1 MNERLAV
8 AFHLS
13 DSEVSTVICPFCKK
27 EIPDHTQFCPE
38 CGQTVT
44 SAESTSGAS
53 AIYWNSVEKEA
64 ERDNKIRIDAEN
76 KIQEKK
82 NAKKRAA
89 IGALICIAAVAI
101 AICYFLII
109 RPAQQ
114 YESALALFENG
125 EFSDSLQIF
134 ESLGNYKDSTQQAEL
149 CRDNIREEDY
159 LAAINLYETGN
170 YSEAIS
176 AFRDLDDYQDS
187 KEYIGEC
194 EVALINTSS
203 TNEIV
208 TLGVYNGNPIEWLV
222 LSRDESSVLLI
233 SKYYVTSKIANEN
246 DRGEYGKYMCWS
258 GSTLRTWLNKDFI
271 DEAFPGN
278 VAELLVPNTIQTD
291 EYDVPNYDGWSEVEI
306 TVTTE
311 DKVYIPSKADVEHYG
326 LSPTSLMGSSGNT
339 AITGWLRDRGH
350 GIAFQV
356 SYEPDGSYGS
366 EWHFYSSYGI
376 RPIIRISMSGE
387 TVAPASDNSITENNE
402 EDVSESETLNYYDTT
417 PFQQKY
423 WVIFTEGYRNDRV
436 EASTIDSDIPA
447 EQLTII
453 WDSAL
458 EISDSSGSDGCD
470 QYYLDDNGEWIYMG
484 NYHRLTDNAT
494 NVLASNLDVVDQNG
508 NVVVSRSPY
517 SMIDWNKVDR
527 YR

>member
-1 MNERLAV
+1 M
-8 AFHLS
+8 
-13 DSEVSTVICPFCKK
+13 ICPFCKK
-27 EIPDHTQFCPE
+27 EIPDHTQ
-38 CGQTVT
+38 TVA
-44 SAESTSGAS
+44 SAESTGGAS
-53 AIYWNSVEKEA
+53 ATYWNSVEKEA

-82 NAKKRAA
+82 NAKKRTA

-125 EFSDSLQIF
+125 EFNDSLQIF
-134 ESLGNYKDSTQQAEL
+134 ESLGNYKDSTRQAEL

-159 LAAINLYETGN
+159 LTAINLYETGN

-176 AFRDLDDYQDS
+176 AFRDLDDYQGS

-194 EVALINTSS
+194 EVALINISN

-376 RPIIRISMSGE
+376 RPIIRISMNGE
-387 TVAPASDNSITENNE
+387 TVVPTSDNNISLNSELSNSTVILDIPSNALSWNGHYYACFSNCSSWEEAESYCESRGGHLATITSTDENNTIF
-402 EDVSESETLNYYDTT
+402 SYLLSCGYESGYFGYTDNVDEGTW
-417 PFQQKY
+417 Y
-423 WVIFTEGYRNDRV
+423 WI
-436 EASTIDSDIPA
+436 
-447 EQLTII
+447 
-453 WDSAL
+453 
-458 EISDSSGSDGCD
+458 
-470 QYYLDDNGEWIYMG
+470 NGETSDYTNWHSSEPNAESSNEDYAMFYYKFDDGTWNDG
-484 NYHRLTDNAT
+484 NFGNGTANDDAT
-494 NVLASNLDVVDQNG
+494 FICEWD
-508 NVVVSRSPY
+508 
-517 SMIDWNKVDR
+517 
-527 YR
+527 

>member
-1 MNERLAV
+1 M
-8 AFHLS
+8 
-13 DSEVSTVICPFCKK
+13 ICPFCKK

-38 CGQTVT
+38 CGLAVN
-44 SAESTSGAS
+44 SAESKDGAS
-53 AIYWNSVEKEA
+53 ATYWSSVEKEA
-64 ERDNKIRIDAEN
+64 ERDNKIRIEAEN

-82 NAKKRAA
+82 NAKKRVA
-89 IGALICIAAVAI
+89 IGVLICIATVVI

-114 YESALALFENG
+114 YESALVLFESGNYK
-125 EFSDSLQIF
+125 DSLHIF
-134 ESLGNYKDSTQQAEL
+134 ESLGNYKDSTQQAAS

-159 LAAINLYETGN
+159 LAAINLYETGS

-176 AFRDLDDYQDS
+176 AFQDLDDYQES
-187 KEYIGEC
+187 EEYIGEC
-194 EVALINTSS
+194 EIALIS
-203 TNEIV
+203 TANAKDIV
-208 TLGVYNGNPIEWLV
+208 TLGVYNAVPIEWIV

-233 SKYYVTSKIANEN
+233 SRYYVASKIANEN

-278 VAELLVPNTIQTD
+278 VADLLVTNTIQTD

-311 DKVYIPSKADVEHYG
+311 DKVYIPSKSDIEHYN

-376 RPIIRISMSGE
+376 RPIIRLSLNGDACGTESDGLPKE
-387 TVAPASDNSITENNE
+387 VRCPFRPLRQDKGTTGQVQQQDYGASDKAR
-402 EDVSESETLNYYDTT
+402 D
-417 PFQQKY
+417 
-423 WVIFTEGYRNDRV
+423 DRGV
-436 EASTIDSDIPA
+436 PS
-447 EQLTII
+447 
-453 WDSAL
+453 
-458 EISDSSGSDGCD
+458 
-470 QYYLDDNGEWIYMG
+470 
-484 NYHRLTDNAT
+484 
-494 NVLASNLDVVDQNG
+494 
-508 NVVVSRSPY
+508 
-517 SMIDWNKVDR
+517 
-527 YR
+527 